1 VSGTSGTS
9 DGDRASRVAV
19 ITGVAGGIG
28 RACAVTFTEA
38 GWDVVGIDRTD
49 RPEGLVA
56 VQYERIDLSVRNA
69 TDKLRDLFGR
79 LDRIDA
85 LVNNAA
91 MQLSKPL
98 ADTTDEEW
106 AAVLATNAAAPFV
119 AIREAE
125 PKLRASQGSI
135 VNVSSVHAVAT
146 SAGVSAYAASK
157 GALLALTRVAAL
169 ELGPHGVRVNAV
181 LPGAVD
187 TPMLRAGTAQR
198 GANWAGTGDPLEM
211 IAART
216 PLGRIGR
223 PEEIASVVLFL
234 ADNDRSSFVTGQG
247 WIVDGGVTAR
257 LASE

>member
-1 VSGTSGTS
+1 MN
-9 DGDRASRVAV
+9 RVAV

-28 RACAVTFTEA
+28 RACAVAFTAE
-38 GWDVVGIDRTD
+38 GWDVVGIDHVD
-49 RPEGLVA
+49 RPDGLVA
-56 VQYERIDLSVRNA
+56 VQYERIDLSIRTA
-69 TDKLRDLFGR
+69 TDRLRDLFGK
-79 LDRIDA
+79 LERIDA

-91 MQLSKPL
+91 LQVSRPI
-98 ADTTDEEW
+98 AETTDEDW

-125 PKLRASQGSI
+125 SKLRASKGSI

-157 GALLALTRVAAL
+157 GALLALTRVAAM
-169 ELGPHGVRVNAV
+169 ELGPSGVRVNAV
-181 LPGAVD
+181 LPGAID
-187 TPMLRAGTAQR
+187 TPMLRAGTAER
-198 GANWAGTGDPLEM
+198 GANWAGSGDALAG
-211 IAART
+211 IAERT
-216 PLGRIGR
+216 PLRRIGR
-223 PEEIASVVLFL
+223 PEEVASVILFL